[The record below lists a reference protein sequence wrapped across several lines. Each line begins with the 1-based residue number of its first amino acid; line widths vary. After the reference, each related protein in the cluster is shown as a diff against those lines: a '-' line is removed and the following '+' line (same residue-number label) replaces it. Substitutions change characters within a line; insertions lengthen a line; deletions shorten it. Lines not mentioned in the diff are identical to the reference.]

1 MDGQWNIVLWFAA
14 GAICMALL
22 AAILHYIKRTAY
34 LSPVK
39 RELKKEKQWLRRG
52 EYNAAMVK
60 GRQNLE
66 LLFKVVAENNGIH
79 LDNTAQAVANAKNG
93 QERGDGRQR
102 KQRRNKVLTHQQFT
116 WWLDEN
122 GYLDRVA
129 KWEINEVRLIGNKAV
144 HENFTSKEDAW
155 NQYNYLEDIL
165 KIVSEKSPVHLRR
178 QNQRRDT
185 MKENKRDRG
194 GPKENPGERKRQ
206 NSGKQGDKKNM
217 AQGSKKEAQ
226 KKKPPQNTGR
236 GVTAQNT
243 KKKEAL
249 QTGESRENGKKET
262 KQNVSREKNEKR
274 DGAGNGG
281 ETGKR
286 QKNKKKPV
294 SPAGAENQTG
304 ERKQN
309 GSGKQPHMEKNTA
322 KQPGTGKEDGK
333 IRKAPGRPTET
344 QRPSVQETS
353 ETVEKKHPRKRRPRR
368 RRQSGQIK
376 PVQGAAAAAVTE
388 AAKG

>member
-93 QERGDGRQR
+93 QERGGGRQR

-178 QNQRRDT
+178 QNQ
-185 MKENKRDRG
+185 KRDIIKETERDSG
-194 GPKENPGERKRQ
+194 RPKENQGERKGQ
-206 NSGKQGDKKNM
+206 NSGKQGDKKDM
-217 AQGSKKEAQ
+217 AQGNKKGAQ
-226 KKKPPQNTGR
+226 KEKPPQNIRR
-236 GVTAQNT
+236 GAVAQST
-243 KKKEAL
+243 KKKETL
-249 QTGESRENGKKET
+249 QTGESRKNEKKET
-262 KQNVSREKNEKR
+262 KQNVSKEKDEKKN
-274 DGAGNGG
+274 GAGNGG
-281 ETGKR
+281 QTGK
-286 QKNKKKPV
+286 
-294 SPAGAENQTG
+294 
-304 ERKQN
+304 RKQN
-309 GSGKQPHMEKNTA
+309 GSGKQPHTEKNTA
-322 KQPGTGKEDGK
+322 RQPGTRKEDGN
-333 IRKAPGRPTET
+333 IRKAPGRPAET
-344 QRPSVQETS
+344 QKPSVQETS

-368 RRQSGQIK
+368 RRQSSGQIK
-376 PVQGAAAAAVTE
+376 PVQGAAAAVTE

>member
-1 MDGQWNIVLWFAA
+1 MDGQLNIVLWFAA

-22 AAILHYIKRTAY
+22 AAALHYIRRTAY

-66 LLFKVVAENNGIH
+66 LLFKLVAENNGIH

-93 QERGDGRQR
+93 QERGNGRQR

-178 QNQRRDT
+178 QNQKRDNI
-185 MKENKRDRG
+185 KENERDSGR
-194 GPKENPGERKRQ
+194 PKENQKERKGQ
-206 NSGKQGDKKNM
+206 NPGKQGDKKDM
-217 AQGSKKEAQ
+217 AEGNKKGAQ
-226 KKKPPQNTGR
+226 KEKPLQSVKR
-236 GVTAQNT
+236 GAAAQST
-243 KKKEAL
+243 KKKETS
-249 QTGESRENGKKET
+249 QTGESRKNGKKET
-262 KQNVSREKNEKR
+262 KQDASKERDEKKN
-274 DGAGNGG
+274 GAGDSG
-281 ETGKR
+281 EPGKR
-286 QKNKKKPV
+286 QRNKKNPK
-294 SPAGAENQTG
+294 STAGAENQTR

-309 GSGKQPHMEKNTA
+309 GSGKQPHTEKNTA
-322 KQPGTGKEDGK
+322 KQPGTRKEDGN
-333 IRKAPGRPTET
+333 IRKAPRRPTET
-344 QRPSVQETS
+344 PKPPVQENS
-353 ETVEKKHPRKRRPRR
+353 ETVEEKHPRKRRPRR

-376 PVQGAAAAAVTE
+376 PVQGAAAVTE

>member
-1 MDGQWNIVLWFAA
+1 MYGQLNIVLWFTA

-22 AAILHYIKRTAY
+22 AVILHYIKRTAY

-66 LLFKVVAENNGIH
+66 LLFKLVAENNGIH
-79 LDNTAQAVANAKNG
+79 LDNTAQAVANAKNS
-93 QERGDGRQR
+93 QEKSGGRQR
-102 KQRRNKVLTHQQFT
+102 RQRRNRVLTHQQFT

-178 QNQRRDT
+178 QNQ
-185 MKENKRDRG
+185 KRDDSKESKKDSER
-194 GPKENPGERKRQ
+194 PKENQGERKGK
-206 NSGKQGDKKNM
+206 NSGKQGGKKNA
-217 AQGSKKEAQ
+217 AQGSKNGMQKEKASQNIKHRAAAQ
-226 KKKPPQNTGR
+226 GI
-236 GVTAQNT
+236 
-243 KKKEAL
+243 KKKETF
-249 QTGESRENGKKET
+249 QTGESKKNGKKET
-262 KQNVSREKNEKR
+262 KQNVSQEKDKKKN
-274 DGAGNGG
+274 GAGNGG
-281 ETGKR
+281 QAGKK
-286 QKNKKKPV
+286 QKNEKKSA
-294 SPAGAENQTG
+294 SPAGAENRADG
-304 ERKQN
+304 RKQN
-309 GSGKQPHMEKNTA
+309 GSEKKPHTERNTA
-322 KQPGTGKEDGK
+322 KQAGTRKENGN
-333 IRKAPGRPTET
+333 IRKTPSQPTEASK
-344 QRPSVQETS
+344 PSVQENS
-353 ETVEKKHPRKRRPRR
+353 ENAEKKRSSKRRPRSK
-368 RRQSGQIK
+368 RQSGQIK
-376 PVQGAAAAAVTE
+376 PVQGAAAVTE

>member
-1 MDGQWNIVLWFAA
+1 MDGRLNIVLWFAA
-14 GAICMALL
+14 GAGCMALL
-22 AAILHYIKRTAY
+22 AAVLHYIRRTAY

-66 LLFKVVAENNGIH
+66 LLFKLVAENNGIH
-79 LDNTAQAVANAKNG
+79 LDNTAQAVANAKSG
-93 QERGDGRQR
+93 QEKSGGRQR
-102 KQRRNKVLTHQQFT
+102 RQRRNRVLTHQQFT

-178 QNQRRDT
+178 QDPKRDT
-185 MKENKRDRG
+185 IKENKRG
-194 GPKENPGERKRQ
+194 SGSPGENQGEKKGQ
-206 NSGKQGDKKNM
+206 NSEKQDNKKNM
-217 AQGSKKEAQ
+217 AQGNKKKEQ
-226 KKKPPQNTGR
+226 KEKTSQNTGR
-236 GVTAQNT
+236 SMAAQNA
-243 KKKEAL
+243 KKKETL
-249 QTGESRENGKKET
+249 KTGESKKNEKKET
-262 KQNVSREKNEKR
+262 KQNVSKEKDVKKK
-274 DGAGNGG
+274 GAGNGG
-281 ETGKR
+281 QPDRKQR
-286 QKNKKKPV
+286 NKKKSQ
-294 SPAGAENQTG
+294 SPAGAENQT
-304 ERKQN
+304 
-309 GSGKQPHMEKNTA
+309 
-322 KQPGTGKEDGK
+322 
-333 IRKAPGRPTET
+333 PGRPAEAPK
-344 QRPSVQETS
+344 PSVQETS
-353 ETVEKKHPRKRRPRR
+353 GTAEKKRPRKRRPRR

-376 PVQGAAAAAVTE
+376 PVQGAAAAVTE

>member
-1 MDGQWNIVLWFAA
+1 MDGQLNIVLWFAA
-14 GAICMALL
+14 GAGCMALL
-22 AAILHYIKRTAY
+22 AAVLHYIRRTAY

-66 LLFKVVAENNGIH
+66 LLFKLVAENNGIH
-79 LDNTAQAVANAKNG
+79 LDNTAQAVANAKSG
-93 QERGDGRQR
+93 QEKSGGRQR
-102 KQRRNKVLTHQQFT
+102 RQRRNRVLTHQQFT

-178 QNQRRDT
+178 QNPKRDNIE
-185 MKENKRDRG
+185 ENKRESGRA
-194 GPKENPGERKRQ
+194 KENQGEKKGQ
-206 NSGKQGDKKNM
+206 NSGKQGGKKNM
-217 AQGSKKEAQ
+217 AQGNKNGTQKE
-226 KKKPPQNTGR
+226 KTPQDIR
-236 GVTAQNT
+236 HDTAVRSA
-243 KKKEAL
+243 KKKETL
-249 QTGESRENGKKET
+249 QTGESQKNGKKET
-262 KQNVSREKNEKR
+262 KQNVSKEKDEKKN
-274 DGAGNGG
+274 GAGNGG
-281 ETGKR
+281 QPGKKQR
-286 QKNKKKPV
+286 NKKKSG

-304 ERKQN
+304 EKKQN
-309 GSGKQPHMEKNTA
+309 GSGKQSHTEKDAARQEGTRKDDGNT
-322 KQPGTGKEDGK
+322 
-333 IRKAPGRPTET
+333 RKAPGRPAEAPK
-344 QRPSVQETS
+344 PSVQETS
-353 ETVEKKHPRKRRPRR
+353 ETAEKKRPRKRRPRR
-368 RRQSGQIK
+368 RQQSGQIK
-376 PVQGAAAAAVTE
+376 PVQGAAAAVTE